1 MDAMN
6 PITFVGFDHNATTI
20 PKKSSSDI
28 IDSLEKSKRGVH
40 GPKKIIESFNEGML
54 KSMDQC
60 TKSVELEKP
69 K

>member
-28 IDSLEKSKRGVH
+28 IDSLEKVYFV
-40 GPKKIIESFNEGML
+40 IFNLNRFFGKGL
-54 KSMDQC
+54 F
-60 TKSVELEKP
+60 L
-69 K
+69 